1 MISPQT
7 EKHCREFKE
16 EKGLSMELLSDLGN
30 RVAEQYGLVY
40 TYPGDLKKAYLQ
52 MGIDLEKYNDDDSW
66 RLPIPTRY
74 IIDQN
79 RVIRYAVANA
89 DHTIRTDPE
98 HTIKALKE
106 MVG

>member
-1 MISPQT
+1 
-7 EKHCREFKE
+7 
-16 EKGLSMELLSDLGN
+16 MELLSDLGN